1 MGALDK
7 KKKFDSVNIVEYKS
21 NFDFKEANID
31 DEETISLI
39 NEKEERLKENLLK
52 NFNSRKEIAKMLY
65 EIQETMAKHG
75 SGIFLKYLD
84 YIQIKKTMA
93 YNLINNWKLFI
104 STNANKVFELP
115 YRTINEISKEI
126 KNNDDLTTN
135 EIIEIIEDETPEKK
149 IQEIKETRNLTL
161 NNTIGEVE
169 KKIQEIDKK
178 IQSHYKKIDKLEE
191 EKNNLINLYN

>member
-39 NEKEERLKENLLK
+39 NEKEKRLKENLLK

-135 EIIEIIEDETPEKK
+135 DIIEIIEDETPEKK
-149 IQEIKETRNLTL
+149 IQEIKETRNSTL

>member
-178 IQSHYKKIDKLEE
+178 IQSHYKKIEELEE

>member
-7 KKKFDSVNIVEYKS
+7 KKKFDSINIVEYKS
-21 NFDFKEANID
+21 GFDFREANID
-31 DEETISLI
+31 DEETINI
-39 NEKEERLKENLLK
+39 VNEKEERLKENLLK
-52 NFNSRKEIAKMLY
+52 NHNSRKEIAKTLY

-93 YNLINNWKLFI
+93 YNLINNWKLFT
-104 STNANKVFELP
+104 STNVNKVFELP

-126 KNNDDLTTN
+126 KNNEDLTTN
-135 EIIEIIEDETPEKK
+135 EIIEIIEDDIPEKR
-149 IQEIKETRNLTL
+149 IQEIKDLRNLTL
-161 NNTIGEVE
+161 NNAVGNIE

-178 IQSHYKKIDKLEE
+178 IQSHYRKINKLED
-191 EKNNLINLYN
+191 EKNNLLNLFN

>member
-1 MGALDK
+1 
-7 KKKFDSVNIVEYKS
+7 
-21 NFDFKEANID
+21 
-31 DEETISLI
+31 
-39 NEKEERLKENLLK
+39 
-52 NFNSRKEIAKMLY
+52 MLY

>member
-135 EIIEIIEDETPEKK
+135 EIIEIIEDETPKKK

>member
-115 YRTINEISKEI
+115 YRTINEI
-126 KNNDDLTTN
+126 
-135 EIIEIIEDETPEKK
+135 
-149 IQEIKETRNLTL
+149 
-161 NNTIGEVE
+161 
-169 KKIQEIDKK
+169 
-178 IQSHYKKIDKLEE
+178 
-191 EKNNLINLYN
+191 